1 VITVRF
7 RPAADPDASPPFA
20 AFPDRMPQSSS
31 PSVSLPE
38 DLGYLVIEGVIGA
51 GKTSL
56 ARLLTEAV
64 SGRIVLE
71 QFEENPFLERF
82 YENKERW
89 AFQTELT
96 FLASRFQQQK
106 DLGARDLFHRVVI
119 SDYAFD
125 KNRIFAHQTLSGDEL
140 QLFETLYSIMEP
152 NIPTPDLIVYLQSS
166 PERLMDNIRKRDRA
180 YERSMDPDYIRS
192 LHQAYDHYFRTYRK
206 TPLLIVNAAEID
218 FVKNDRDLHLILRH
232 IADADLDGT
241 TYVDPVVERPE

>member
-1 VITVRF
+1 MS
-7 RPAADPDASPPFA
+7 D
-20 AFPDRMPQSSS
+20 SSS
-31 PSVSLPE
+31 PSVSLPD

-51 GKTSL
+51 GKTTL
-56 ARLLTEAV
+56 AKLLTEAV
-64 SGRIVLE
+64 GGRIVLE

-82 YENKERW
+82 YENKDRW

-152 NIPTPDLIVYLQSS
+152 NVPTPDLIVYLQST
-166 PERLMDNIRKRDRA
+166 PERLMENIRKRDRS
-180 YERSMDPDYIRS
+180 YERSMDPEYIRS
-192 LHQAYDHYFRTYRK
+192 LHDAYDHYFRTYRK

-218 FVKNDRDLHLILRH
+218 FVEHERDLDWLVQH

-241 TYVDPVVERPE
+241 TYVDPVAERSS